1 MVHTLDSSLDLRL
14 ACSSWGQLSVEGVQ
28 IDHRGGV
35 RPPEP
40 RLPMGNNPA
49 PLFSPK
55 AEGNKGLQ
63 LGSMDLSY
71 LLNPVPYLSAS
82 GVAPAKL
89 FVFL

>member
-40 RLPMGNNPA
+40 RLPMGSNPA

-55 AEGNKGLQ
+55 AEENKGLQ